1 MVTQDTLG
9 ALIPILTQKRE
20 KKNYQEILMEYLN
33 YLGKSENK
41 LNSISKEMKSNFFQ
55 NINEEELNTH
65 DDLKFLIL
73 MREEIFKYKIKKY
86 YFNKYKNKALYH
98 RDLIDEDNPFINNNI
113 LDYQQF
119 KKIKSNVINKDS
131 INFNNYLNNNMNDKN
146 KKIDIN
152 DLFKSSSKKSIHT
165 NENSSRNENMNYND
179 LLYRSSKKS
188 INLQDSIN
196 VLDIQKNINEA
207 LNNTNDLFNK
217 IRLHNS
223 GYINYNNQF
232 QNSNDINNID
242 GNNNENKFIKAKSN
256 LLPNY
261 KNNLININENKN
273 NNNKINYINKI
284 DNTNKNY
291 QININ
296 NNIGKKDSINEDLYD
311 DKDSMNNNLIENN
324 EEIKHF
330 YNITNLEKYKNI
342 FNNLKNRENINKF
355 NDQNKKSNDIIGK
368 TNNIEENLDKYN
380 NRESY
385 RNYNKESMD
394 NYNNID
400 KIDNNIYN
408 IPNKDNDVYN
418 NIKNSNLEDYQNN
431 IITNDNIKKSIKNE
445 ENEYKNKNYLDN
457 YPNNFYN
464 NIIIK
469 NNNNNFEID
478 TSNNNNE
485 KIIYKNIKII
495 NQDNIDNYQPISNNN
510 NTNKKDSIHKY
521 NSYKTNIKNNRK
533 TNNNINKSNTEN
545 KSNVFSIRSRKKNLN
560 SNNEKKNNTKLNNY
574 NSNKPKK
581 TLNSNNKNKL
591 GKNNNKSFNKLD
603 NNKKNSISIKN
614 KINKNKSSNKIEK
627 KKNSIN
633 PKPNQ
638 NNENVIKQQQKQF
651 DLKNLFRLP
660 IKEKNIDEDDKQKYN
675 NSKYLSRKFRNY
687 LNTEENINKSKKKYI
702 QKSPIKNNINT
713 NLYNNSLFGEKDK
726 DIIVSLNTDSSLIKQ
741 INSNNNPKNM
751 NINKIQIVK
760 NNNLINN
767 RDLSADR
774 IRDIDKSI
782 ESISNNNY
790 NTNDLLNNGFFAGK
804 SIKKNNNDN
813 KSNYSQKTD
822 NNRYDLLNQK
832 IEIMLQ
838 KNNEFKELLKMKNIN
853 IDNKNKNN
861 LNNNYDYIKKC
872 KGIAA
877 DIYGLNNNENNL
889 NINNY
894 YMKTNYNDQE
904 YDSIFHPKNNN
915 KINYLNTIENT
926 KSNTS
931 INNLLENLDNKKDTK
946 NMIDYGSYYDY
957 DDLINNISDNQ
968 KTKARKTINKSISI
982 KSKKDYLTP
991 NNNIDENQNSYVL
1004 APMAKIPVTNIS
1016 FRARL
1021 KYYSNKKEK
1030 ELKKMK
1036 QKLIEEEKQI
1046 YTFHP
1051 KTGENKLNVIKY
1063 NNYKNNLN
1071 LTQDF
1076 ENNNKRKV
1084 DLNRIENLY
1093 LDYKDKINKR
1103 EELAR
1108 EYYKEAGISFS
1119 PILKDNNKEM
1129 IRYKK
1134 KVAQMPYL
1142 DRIEFYN
1149 RNYEFN
1155 RNKNQ
1160 YLAEEK

>member
-9 ALIPILTQKRE
+9 ALIPMLTKKRE

-33 YLGKSENK
+33 YLGTSENK
-41 LNSISKEMKSNFFQ
+41 LNAISKEMKSNFFQ

-86 YFNKYKNKALYH
+86 YFNKYKNKALYN

-119 KKIKSNVINKDS
+119 KKIKSNIINKDS
-131 INFNNYLNNNMNDKN
+131 INLNNYLNNNMNDKN

-152 DLFKSSSKKSIHT
+152 DIFKSSSKKSIHT

-223 GYINYNNQF
+223 GFINYNNQF
-232 QNSNDINNID
+232 QNINDINNID

-261 KNNLININENKN
+261 KNNLININNDNKN
-273 NNNKINYINKI
+273 DNINNIYKI
-284 DNTNKNY
+284 DNTKKHF
-291 QININ
+291 QINTN
-296 NNIGKKDSINEDLYD
+296 NNLDKKNTINEDLYD
-311 DKDSMNNNLIENN
+311 SKDSLNNNLIENN

-342 FNNLKNRENINKF
+342 FNNLKNRENVNK
-355 NDQNKKSNDIIGK
+355 NNNEKIKIYEIGK
-368 TNNIEENLDKYN
+368 TNKIEENLDKYN
-380 NRESY
+380 NEES
-385 RNYNKESMD
+385 NKIFNKGNMD
-394 NYNNID
+394 NYINTD
-400 KIDNNIYN
+400 KIDNDIYN
-408 IPNKDNDVYN
+408 IPNKDSDDYN

-431 IITNDNIKKSIKNE
+431 IITNDNNKKSMKNE

-469 NNNNNFEID
+469 NNDNNFEID
-478 TSNNNNE
+478 TTNNNNE
-485 KIIYKNIKII
+485 KIVYKNIK
-495 NQDNIDNYQPISNNN
+495 NYNENNIDNYQTISNNN
-510 NTNKKDSIHKY
+510 INNKKKDSIHKY

-533 TNNNINKSNTEN
+533 IYNNINKSNTEN
-545 KSNVFSIRSRKKNLN
+545 KSNVFSLRSRKNNLDTN
-560 SNNEKKNNTKLNNY
+560 KEKKNNSKINNY

-581 TLNSNNKNKL
+581 SLNNNKNK
-591 GKNNNKSFNKLD
+591 NKSFDKLD
-603 NNKKNSISIKN
+603 NNKKDSISIKN
-614 KINKNKSSNKIEK
+614 KINKINKNKSTNKIEK
-627 KKNSIN
+627 KKKSNN

-638 NNENVIKQQQKQF
+638 NNKNVIKQEQKQF

-660 IKEKNIDEDDKQKYN
+660 VKDKNIDEDDKQKYN
-675 NSKYLSRKFRNY
+675 NSKYLSRKYRNY
-687 LNTEENINKSKKKYI
+687 LNTEENLGKSKKKYL
-702 QKSPIKNNINT
+702 QKSPKKNNINT
-713 NLYNNSLFGEKDK
+713 NLYNNSLFDEKDK
-726 DIIVSLNTDSSLIKQ
+726 DIMVSLNTDNSLINK
-741 INSNNNPKNM
+741 INNNNPKNM

-774 IRDIDKSI
+774 IREIDKSI

-861 LNNNYDYIKKC
+861 LNDNYDYIKKC

-894 YMKTNYNDQE
+894 YIKTNYDDQE

-915 KINYLNTIENT
+915 KTNYLNTIENT

-931 INNLLENLDNKKDTK
+931 INNLLENLDNKKGIK
-946 NMIDYGSYYDY
+946 NMIDYENYYDY

-968 KTKARKTINKSISI
+968 KTKPRKTINKSISI

-991 NNNIDENQNSYVL
+991 NNNNIDENQNSYVL

-1149 RNYEFN
+1149 GNYEFN